1 VTIAKRPS
9 VWDGMGKVLEVIW
22 GRWKPKYFFKQ
33 DWTAQITLIQF
44 NKFAVT
50 RKSEERGGAP

>member
-1 VTIAKRPS
+1 